1 MKSSSADCISSHNPP
16 LAFVGYDLAISW
28 RVLLSTVKSRGGHGT
43 MTSVG
48 EDILMAP
55 QVICAQSVNQ
65 PCREERTGSPAPIHR
80 H

>member
-43 MTSVG
+43 MGMWELWVQGDGLFTVLNSMVKASL
-48 EDILMAP
+48 I
-55 QVICAQSVNQ
+55 
-65 PCREERTGSPAPIHR
+65 ERSLS
-80 H
+80 